1 MSLGSDFA
9 GVSDLTWDLA
19 FLEGESEERLAYLQ
33 AIGAALLSDVGSLEY
48 APTYGRGLFRYLS
61 RAGVAASQIAADV
74 AATCLDDE
82 RTDNVTVTP
91 SDSGDDES
99 GLTLS
104 VTLYVRGGARY
115 ELTVSIDRIKAAI
128 EVSTGAV
135 VIVRRSL

>member
-9 GVSDLTWDLA
+9 GVEDLTWDLA
-19 FLEGESEERLAYLQ
+19 FLEGETEEILAYLQ
-33 AIGAALLSDVGSLEY
+33 AIAAALLSDVGSVEY

-61 RAGVAASQIAADV
+61 RAGASASQIAADI

-91 SDSGDDES
+91 SDTGDEES
-99 GLTLS
+99 GLTFL

-115 ELTVSIDRIKAAI
+115 ELTVTIDQIQSAI

-135 VIVRRSL
+135 VIVRKSL

>member
-9 GVSDLTWDLA
+9 GSDDLTWDLA
-19 FLEGESEERLAYLQ
+19 FLEGENEEILAYLQ
-33 AIGAALLSDVGSLEY
+33 AIAAALLSDVGSLEY

-61 RAGVAASQIAADV
+61 RAGVAASQVAADV

-91 SDSGDDES
+91 TSTDDAEN

-115 ELTVSIDRIKAAI
+115 ELTVSVDRIKAAI

-135 VIVRRSL
+135 VILRKAL

>member
-9 GVSDLTWDLA
+9 GVDDLSWELT
-19 FLEGESEERLAYLQ
+19 FLEGESEEVLAYLQ

-91 SDSGDDES
+91 TSGPDEET
-99 GLTLS
+99 GLTLLI
-104 VTLYVRGGARY
+104 TLYVRGGARY
-115 ELTVSIDRIKAAI
+115 ELTVTVDRLKAAI